1 MLYLII
7 IGGSMLLIMQ
17 LNYIYAL
24 PAFVE
29 GGAPGIMLSTV
40 LGTISVIAW
49 DGIQALLIRRLLP
62 KCLFLPGRLL
72 FSVSKSERAFYR
84 KLRINEWKDL
94 IPELG
99 GFTNFRKSQFSAPG
113 DGAYLER
120 FLLESNY
127 GVIIHLANAVLGY
140 LILLLPWCSEMS
152 VGLPI
157 ALVNTILS
165 LLPVAI
171 LRFNTAPLYSLYQ
184 RALQKA

>member
-29 GGAPGIMLSTV
+29 GGALGIVLSTV

-72 FSVSKSERAFYR
+72 FSVSKSE
-84 KLRINEWKDL
+84 
-94 IPELG
+94 
-99 GFTNFRKSQFSAPG
+99 
-113 DGAYLER
+113 
-120 FLLESNY
+120 
-127 GVIIHLANAVLGY
+127 
-140 LILLLPWCSEMS
+140 
-152 VGLPI
+152 
-157 ALVNTILS
+157 
-165 LLPVAI
+165 
-171 LRFNTAPLYSLYQ
+171 
-184 RALQKA
+184 